1 MDSFM
6 SSSIL
11 HFKIKQKMKKLLIAA
26 GFVLAMT
33 GLATAQTTPAKTQTK
48 TVKTEKSVPA
58 KGSTA
63 KHAHHAK
70 KHHAMKP
77 AK

>member
-1 MDSFM
+1 
-6 SSSIL
+6 
-11 HFKIKQKMKKLLIAA
+11 MKKLLIVA

-33 GLATAQTTPAKTQTK
+33 GLANAQTTPAKSQAK
-48 TVKTEKSVPA
+48 TEKTEKSAPA

-70 KHHAMKP
+70 KHHAAKP
-77 AK
+77 SK